1 MLAYGAVLALVVM
14 FGHLHGHSAWR
25 ILWALLPV
33 LPVGWALWA
42 VVRHLRRVDE
52 LQQLLLLLRLGVG
65 FAAAMLASITVGF
78 LGIAGLDMRFAGWIV
93 YGVGMLAWIIGAAA
107 GAAAVGQKA

>member
-52 LQQLLLLLRLGVG
+52 LQQLLLLQGLGVG